1 MTETVKFKH
10 RTVTNSRKIGKIPA
24 GQEKYHMLVALVIF
38 LIVRSKHVFSGQQLT
53 CIDEQEK

>member
-1 MTETVKFKH
+1 MIETVKIKH
-10 RTVTNSRKIGKIPA
+10 RTITNSRKIDKIPA

-38 LIVRSKHVFSGQQLT
+38 LIIRSKHVLSGQQLT